1 MFPALPYATVTSHSI
16 SYFQCW
22 FTCKSFF
29 GNNSNSATVKYT
41 ELFIELM
48 CNFCLLAWLNWSA
61 MKRRIVIGSLSDPNF
76 AIRTA
81 YELISANFFFFQ
93 LIAKNKQFF
102 GQQKSFYLHQCLE
115 GNSVNVHKSDA
126 GENRKLFMPE

>member
-1 MFPALPYATVTSHSI
+1 MFCALPYATVTSHSL
-16 SYFQCW
+16 SDFQCW
-22 FTCKSFF
+22 FTSKSFF

-41 ELFIELM
+41 ELSIELM

-61 MKRRIVIGSLSDPNF
+61 MKMRILIGSLSDPNF

-81 YELISANFFFFQ
+81 HELISAKCFFFQ
-93 LIAKNKQFF
+93 FFAKNKQIF

-115 GNSVNVHKSDA
+115 GSSVKCSQKRP
-126 GENRKLFMPE
+126 ENRKLFIRE